1 VSLRPYQRQI
11 VGHICTNKR
20 TNLFVP
26 MGGGKTM
33 AVLTALD
40 LLDLAEDVFPALVV
54 APLRVAV
61 STWPA
66 EITKW
71 AHLRRLRVSV
81 ITGSPAERGAA
92 LRRPADIYCINYD
105 NLQWLAE
112 AASPNDRYA
121 YRTVV
126 ADECTRLKGF
136 RTRQGSKRAAA
147 LARIA
152 ATADRYIGLTG
163 TPASNGLK
171 DLWGVQW
178 FTDRGERLGRSYSA
192 YMSRWF
198 KDTAPYANYPVW
210 EPMDHAEREIHEKIA
225 DITISIDL
233 KDYLDL
239 KEPVVN
245 TIEVDIP
252 ASARRAYDDM
262 WKEMVAELR
271 KGEITAVNAAVKTSK
286 CLQIASGA
294 VYTDDHGTWEEVHR
308 AKIDALES
316 IIEEAGG
323 APVLVAYHFKS
334 DLARLLKAFPQGR
347 ELDKNPK
354 TIEAWNRGKIPLLF
368 AHPASA
374 GHGLNLQDGG
384 NILAF
389 FSLNWNLEEHL
400 QIIERIG
407 PARQAQAGHDRPVF
421 IHYILARD
429 TLDAAVLERLQGKKT
444 VVEAIM
450 EAMKK

>member
-1 VSLRPYQRQI
+1 MNLRPYQSEI
-11 VGHICTNKR
+11 VNHICAHRR

-26 MGGGKTM
+26 MGAGKTVS
-33 AVLTALD
+33 VLTALD
-40 LLDLAEDVFPALVV
+40 ALTLVEDPFPVLVI

-66 EITKW
+66 EVRKW
-71 AHLRRLRVSV
+71 AHLRHLKVSV
-81 ITGSPAERGAA
+81 VTGTPAERNAA
-92 LRRPADIYCINYD
+92 LRVRADIYCVNYD
-105 NLQWLAE
+105 NLQWLEDVLE
-112 AASPNDRYA
+112 AAWPFK
-121 YRTVV
+121 TIV

-147 LARIA
+147 LAKHA
-152 ATADRYIGLTG
+152 FQADRFIGLTG

-171 DLWGVQW
+171 DLWGIQW
-178 FTDRGERLGRSYSA
+178 FTDKGERLGKSYSA

-198 KDTAPYANYPVW
+198 HDTAPWANYPVY
-210 EPMDHAEREIHEKIA
+210 EPLPHADREIHEKIA

-233 KDYLDL
+233 KDYLDI
-239 KEPVVN
+239 KEPIVSSV
-245 TIEVDIP
+245 EVDLPTP
-252 ASARRAYDDM
+252 ARKAYDGM
-262 WKEMVAELR
+262 WRELVAELK
-271 KGEITAVNAAVKTSK
+271 KGEVTAVNAAVKTSK

-294 VYTDDHGTWEEVHR
+294 VYIDEGAGSWEEIHR

-323 APVLVAYHFKS
+323 MPVLVAYHFRS
-334 DLARLLKAFPQGR
+334 DLVRLQKAFPQGR
-347 ELDKNPK
+347 HLDADPK
-354 TIEAWNRGKIPLLF
+354 TIAAWNAGKIPVLF

-384 NILAF
+384 NILVF

-407 PARQAQAGHDRPVF
+407 PARQAQSGHDRPVF
-421 IHYILARD
+421 IYHILARG
-429 TLDAAVLERLQGKKT
+429 TLDEAVLERLQGKKR
-444 VVEAIM
+444 VVEVLM
-450 EAMKK
+450 EAVKR

>member
-1 VSLRPYQRQI
+1 MNLRPYQRQI
-11 VGHICTNKR
+11 IGHVCMHPR

-26 MGGGKTM
+26 MGGGKTLS
-33 AVLTALD
+33 VLTALD
-40 LLDLAEDVFPALVV
+40 LLSLAEDVFPVLVV

-66 EITKW
+66 EVKKW
-71 AHLRRLRVSV
+71 AHLRHLRVSV
-81 ITGSPAERGAA
+81 VNGNIRARQKALYAE
-92 LRRPADIYCINYD
+92 ADVVCVNYD
-105 NLQWLAE
+105 NLQWLADE
-112 AASPNDRYA
+112 IKDGHPFK
-121 YRTVV
+121 TVV

-152 ATADRYIGLTG
+152 ATATRYIGLTG

-178 FTDRGERLGRSYSA
+178 FTDKGERLGRSYSA

-210 EPMDHAEREIHEKIA
+210 GPMDHAEREIHEKIA

-239 KEPVVN
+239 KEPVIN
-245 TIEVDIP
+245 PIEVDLP
-252 ASARRAYDDM
+252 ASARKAYDEM
-262 WKEMVAELR
+262 WKEAVAELR
-271 KGEITAVNAAVKTSK
+271 KGEISAVNAAVKTSK
-286 CLQIASGA
+286 CLQIAGGA
-294 VYTDDHGTWEEVHR
+294 VYTDDEGNWEEVHR

-316 IIEEAGG
+316 VVEEASG
-323 APVLVAYHFKS
+323 APVLVAYHYKH
-334 DLARLLKAFPQGR
+334 DLERLKKAFPQGR

-354 TIEAWNRGKIPLLF
+354 TIEAWNAGKIPLLF

-384 NILAF
+384 NILVF

-429 TLDAAVLERLQGKKT
+429 TLDAAVLDRLQGKKT